1 MKTNYLV
8 LGVLGALLFW
18 VGHSCGKPKDGL
30 TVAID
35 TLAIRINVSDSV
47 QRSLQP
53 RIAAAEAEASRKAQ
67 DAVSARSE
75 ANRLHAESQGLRDR
89 YCEGRRPCGG
99 QRTLSDSLV
108 PSDSLL
114 VVAYDTLLAAYDA
127 CTLADQ
133 SCQAVVA
140 QKDSII
146 GAERQIRASLE
157 AVRDAGRAVVKARP
171 SFLSRILPKPSFG
184 YGVTLSRLDR
194 EIHDGIQL
202 GLTWTF

>member
-1 MKTNYLV
+1 
-8 LGVLGALLFW
+8 
-18 VGHSCGKPKDGL
+18 
-30 TVAID
+30 
-35 TLAIRINVSDSV
+35 
-47 QRSLQP
+47 
-53 RIAAAEAEASRKAQ
+53 
-67 DAVSARSE
+67 
-75 ANRLHAESQGLRDR
+75 
-89 YCEGRRPCGG
+89 
-99 QRTLSDSLV
+99 LSDSLV